1 MRKFTVLIL
10 SALLCWAP
18 IVFIAGCNGGCTTS
32 QKAVAYKTL
41 AAVQQ
46 TVDSALKA
54 YSEVLVAGKVD
65 QATQI
70 KVADAKAKYEVA
82 FKAAVET
89 ARGNLESPTPEQ
101 VQSLADN
108 LTTILNAVAK
118 R

>member
-18 IVFIAGCNGGCTTS
+18 IVFIAGCSGGCTTS

-82 FKAAVET
+82 FKAAVEA
-89 ARGNLESPTPEQ
+89 ARGDLNTLTPEN
-101 VQSLADN
+101 VKALADQ
-108 LTTILNAVAK
+108 LSTALSAVLK
-118 R
+118 

>member
-18 IVFIAGCNGGCTTS
+18 IVFIAGCSGGCTTS

-46 TVDSALKA
+46 TVDSDLKA

-82 FKAAVET
+82 FKAAVDA

-101 VQSLADN
+101 VQTLADN

>member
-1 MRKFTVLIL
+1 MKRFQVLLL
-10 SALLCWAP
+10 SLALCWAP
-18 IVFIAGCNGGCTTS
+18 LAFVAGCSGGCTTS

-41 AAVQQ
+41 AAVQA
-46 TVDSALKA
+46 TVDSGFKA
-54 YSEVLVAGKVD
+54 YAEVLVAGKVD

-70 KVADAKAKYEVA
+70 KVTDAKAKYEVA

-101 VQSLADN
+101 VQTLADN